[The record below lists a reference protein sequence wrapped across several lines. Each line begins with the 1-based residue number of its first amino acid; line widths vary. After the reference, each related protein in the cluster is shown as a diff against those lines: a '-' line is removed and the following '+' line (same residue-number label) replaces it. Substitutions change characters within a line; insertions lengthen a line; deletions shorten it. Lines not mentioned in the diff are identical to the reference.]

1 VKGERDEQP
10 NWPTA
15 IINIARGI
23 APGELQVF
31 DKLPALLVGE
41 HTVSVMARV

>member
-1 VKGERDEQP
+1 VRSWKGEGLKGERNEHP

-23 APGELQVF
+23 APG
-31 DKLPALLVGE
+31 KRYA
-41 HTVSVMARV
+41 